1 MVNGRCFSTLVIA
14 HTVAIHSSVLTIYHS
29 PFTIYRPTIY
39 HSPPSMYEHIDI
51 SEDSGI
57 TTITLNR
64 PEKLN
69 ALAGHMRRDLAEA
82 LEAAGSD
89 RSVYVVVITGAGRAF
104 CAGGDVRAMAEL
116 IEKQDAE
123 EFSRLLGSARR
134 VVLAIRQMTKPVI
147 ASING
152 PAFGAGFNLALA
164 CDLRIASTNANFS
177 QSFAKV
183 GLHPDWG
190 GTYFLPRLVTP
201 NRACEMFFLGETMS
215 AEEAHRLGI
224 LNDVVAPEELE
235 AATRRLAERLR
246 DAPAIS
252 VGAAKQAV
260 YMSQSAELEEMLRYE
275 TEAQMR
281 CFESEDAGEGVRAFL
296 EKREPKFTGR

>member
-1 MVNGRCFSTLVIA
+1 MYDHIA
-14 HTVAIHSSVLTIYHS
+14 IA
-29 PFTIYRPTIY
+29 
-39 HSPPSMYEHIDI
+39 
-51 SEDSGI
+51 EDLGI

-82 LEAAGSD
+82 LEGAGSD
-89 RSVYVVVITGAGRAF
+89 RSVHVVVITGAGRAF
-104 CAGGDVRAMAEL
+104 CAGGDVKAMAEL
-116 IEKQDAE
+116 IERQDAA

-190 GTYFLPRLVTP
+190 GTYFLPRLVTS
-201 NRACEMFFLGETMS
+201 NKACEMFFLGETMS

-224 LNDVVAPEELE
+224 VNDVVAPEELE

-252 VGAAKQAV
+252 LGAAKQAV
-260 YMSQSAELEEMLRYE
+260 YMSQAAELEAMLRYE

-281 CFESEDAGEGVRAFL
+281 CFESDDAGEGCRAFL
-296 EKREPKFTGR
+296 EKRPAKFTGR

>member
-1 MVNGRCFSTLVIA
+1 MS
-14 HTVAIHSSVLTIYHS
+14 
-29 PFTIYRPTIY
+29 
-39 HSPPSMYEHIDI
+39 YEQIDI
-51 SEDSGI
+51 TEDNGI
-57 TTITLNR
+57 STITLNR

-89 RSVYVVVITGAGRAF
+89 RAVHVVVITGVGRAF
-104 CAGGDVRAMAEL
+104 CSGGDVAAMADL
-116 IEKQDAE
+116 IERKDAD

-134 VVLAIRQMTKPVI
+134 VVTAIRHMTKPVI

-164 CDLRIASTNANFS
+164 CDLRIASSNATFS

-183 GLHPDWG
+183 GLLPVWG

-201 NRACEMFFLGETMS
+201 NKACELFFLGATID
-215 AEEAHRLGI
+215 AEEAQRLGLI
-224 LNDVVAPEELE
+224 NFVVAPSELE
-235 AATRRLAERLR
+235 AETRKLAERLR
-246 DAPAIS
+246 NAPAIAI
-252 VGAAKQAV
+252 GAAKQAV
-260 YMSQSAELEEMLRYE
+260 YMSQSAELEEMLRFE

-281 CFESEDAGEGVRAFL
+281 CFDSDDGAEGVRAFL
-296 EKREPKFTGR
+296 EKRPPKFTGR

>member
-1 MVNGRCFSTLVIA
+1 
-14 HTVAIHSSVLTIYHS
+14 
-29 PFTIYRPTIY
+29 
-39 HSPPSMYEHIDI
+39 MYEQIDI
-51 SEDSGI
+51 TEDSGI

-69 ALAGHMRRDLAEA
+69 ALAGHMRRDLAES

-89 RSVYVVVITGAGRAF
+89 RSVHVVVITGAGRAF
-104 CAGGDVRAMAEL
+104 CAGGDVAAMADL
-116 IEKQDAE
+116 IKRHDAD

-134 VVLAIRQMTKPVI
+134 VVTAIRQMTKPVI

-164 CDLRIASTNANFS
+164 CDLRIASTNATFS

-190 GTYFLPRLVTP
+190 GSYFLPRLVTP
-201 NRACEMFFLGETMS
+201 NKACEMFFLGDTID
-215 AEEAHRLGI
+215 AAEAHRLGI
-224 LNDVVAPEELE
+224 LNFVVPPDELE
-235 AATRRLAERLR
+235 SETRKLAERLR
-246 DAPAIS
+246 NAPA
-252 VGAAKQAV
+252 VALAAAKQAV
-260 YMSQSAELEEMLRYE
+260 YLSQAAELEEMLRFE

-281 CFESEDAGEGVRAFL
+281 CFESQDGAEGVRAFL
-296 EKREPKFTGR
+296 EKRPPKFTGR